1 MRKKNKKIILATA
14 VSVMAISAAMQPL
27 ECAYATT
34 NTDIKTALKETSGI
48 SEGFIFRFDLN
59 SDLNDWILRANLNL
73 QTKILRLEYY
83 GDSKP
88 NSGFSDVY
96 MAIQVTRNGETI
108 YERSIQGDE
117 TVTTSSAIANIQTG
131 DIIKITHKDANTRVT
146 VKNATTGQILPVDS
160 ETSFVIKETGI
171 QRVVSERAIENK
183 IEKLFVGQDT
193 TKDILGGVTQDTID
207 EIRAEINNLTNNSE
221 KERLA
226 DLLNRAEEKWNA
238 QTQKIYTKELD
249 TLVDS
254 EALLKVRIGKG
265 LNHDRQDIGIILP
278 ADTKLKIRQT
288 NPLFTNPLKMRLT
301 GKDQKTDREF
311 NITSEWIEVS
321 AKDTLVPYIFT
332 PHVDSAVSVKPVVE
346 YQIDTPVKRLPIYE
360 KNQSQLA
367 FYQEWNDQQAEFAM
381 IKNQYFQ
388 LLIPLANQPELKYMK
403 DFSTIDELI
412 AYYEDIFGL
421 YNKMTGLS
429 FDAKDSIDQNTKDK
443 YFMQSDLSGIGYAYY
458 GHDQVGLSNASSSMF
473 VAKNWGLLHEIGHG
487 YQIVEPAGFSTGEV
501 WNNIY
506 AASYERKMLG
516 DDFVKDS
523 WLYDYG
529 KLTDYENELIRLKA
543 SGIPVNDWGLRQKLI
558 FLMMLD
564 DKAGEQS
571 FINYNKSIRELAM
584 TDVNYVKST
593 KLWDF
598 ITRYYGKSSN
608 YDFTP
613 VIDAAK
619 GEISDSQRVI
629 NWGSKQR
636 PVSAL
641 SDVVTSDKLAAA
653 KAALGLENK
662 LSVVD
667 NSQLEAL
674 NLKGDVALHID
685 VTDFESIR
693 GEKLLL
699 TDGGKQVKE
708 IVLTD
713 SDITVSNLPN
723 GTYKIKPTGELAD
736 RYVTSELY
744 LVVKNGSNAKTI
756 KFKDSSSE
764 QYANLMQQTIEMLGD
779 DGDNYMDSSAIVTDL
794 ANNQIIFK
802 KNEKAPDVRMNAEN
816 VYFTVE
822 VKDTQG
828 NVVYTNSVKYG
839 DTETILDKIPVQR
852 GYKIFIKM
860 DEQNYNLISFNSQ
873 YVLMVKPITSNIFEF
888 TVKDNWI
895 VSDNYFDNNFEEIL
909 MKRINRYYSN
919 LKYTL
924 GDDIVSIQKLEL
936 LKGIQALSPA
946 NEISYF
952 GKIRDGLP
960 ANATLSARAQ
970 AYEDITKLFVDND
983 KTKALKVTTDL
994 AAIMTVD
1001 ETVNALANDD
1011 FKEALLSD
1019 VANAKAKL
1027 VTESIAKP
1035 IVMSVTNNDTQVKG
1049 TGTPGL
1055 TIVVDD
1061 GTDTYTDIV
1070 AENGVFAVTIPLQK
1084 ADKMLTITQK
1094 NASQSSNPVTVKVSN
1109 YIPDTAPV
1117 VNPIGPFQQAVTG
1130 IAPVGTKMVRLLVNG
1145 IAQRTVAPAEDGSF
1159 SIYSRF
1165 ITNGSVATL
1174 RLKAGDNVTVDYGNK
1189 TSANKKT
1196 TVTVDSELMKPIV
1209 DAIAPKAD
1217 YITGL
1222 VPIGTQVLRLVV
1234 NGKAQR
1240 TITPQVDINA
1250 VTAGG
1255 IGFDGHFKIYS
1266 RFIIDENGVSRR
1278 LQAGDRITID
1288 AGIQIPGDTGTT
1300 VTVAESN

>member
-1 MRKKNKKIILATA
+1 MNKKKFLTA
-14 VSVMAISAAMQPL
+14 VATVMAVSTVMQPL
-27 ECAYATT
+27 EYTYAVT
-34 NTDIKTALKETSGI
+34 NIGAETALKGI
-48 SEGFIFRFDLN
+48 SGFSEGSTFTFDLN
-59 SDLNDWILRANLNL
+59 SDTNDWILKANLNL
-73 QTKILRLEYY
+73 QSEILRLEYY
-83 GDSKP
+83 GENKP
-88 NSGFSDVY
+88 HSGFSDVY
-96 MAIQVTRNGETI
+96 MAFQVTRNGETI
-108 YERSIQGDE
+108 YERNMQGDDTITTNSE
-117 TVTTSSAIANIQTG
+117 TIHIQTG
-131 DIIKITHKDANTRVT
+131 DMIKVIHEDASTRLT
-146 VKNATTGQILPVDS
+146 VKNAITRQVLPVDS
-160 ETSFVIKETGI
+160 ETTYVIKENGI
-171 QRVVSERAIENK
+171 QRILSKTTLENQIE
-183 IEKLFVGQDT
+183 ELFVGQDM
-193 TKDILGGVTQDTID
+193 TKDILGGVTQDAIG
-207 EIRAEINNLTNNSE
+207 EIRVQINNLPNDSN
-221 KERLA
+221 KENLL
-226 DLLNRAEEKWNA
+226 DLLNRAEEKWTD
-238 QTQKIYTKELD
+238 QTKKIYTKELD

-254 EALLKVRIGKG
+254 EALLKVKIGKG
-265 LNHDRQDIGIILP
+265 LNHDRQDLGVILP
-278 ADTKLKIRQT
+278 ANAKLKIRQT
-288 NPLFTNPLKMRLT
+288 NPLFTKSLKMRLT

-311 NITSEWIEVS
+311 TITSEWIEVS

-332 PHVDSAVSVKPVVE
+332 PHVESAASVKPVME
-346 YQIDTPVKRLPIYE
+346 YQIDTPVKKLPIYE
-360 KNQSQLA
+360 KNQSQEL
-367 FYQEWNDQQAEFAM
+367 FYQDWNDQKAEFAM

-388 LLIPLANQPELKYMK
+388 LLIPLSNQLELKYMK
-403 DFSTIDELI
+403 EFSTIDELI
-412 AYYEDIFGL
+412 DYYEDIFEL
-421 YNKMTGLS
+421 YNKMAGLS
-429 FDAKDSIDQNTKDK
+429 FDAKDPVDQNTKDK
-443 YFMQSDLSGIGYAYY
+443 YFMQSDLHGLGYAYY
-458 GHDQVGLSNASSSMF
+458 GINQIGLSNASSSIF
-473 VAKNWGLLHEIGHG
+473 VTKNWALLHEIGHG
-487 YQIVEPAGFSTGEV
+487 YEIVRPLGFSTREV

-516 DDFVKDS
+516 ENFVKDS

-529 KLTDYENELIRLKA
+529 ELAAYENKLISLKA
-543 SGIPVNDWGLRQKLI
+543 SGIPVNDWDGREKLI
-558 FLMMLD
+558 FLMMLN
-564 DKAGEQS
+564 DKAGEQA
-571 FINYNKSIRELAM
+571 FINYNKSIRRLTM
-584 TDVNYVKST
+584 SDVNDVAFT

-598 ITRYYGKSSN
+598 ITRYYGGSSN

-619 GEISDSQRVI
+619 GEISDSQRLI
-629 NWGSKQR
+629 NWASKQR

-653 KAALGLENK
+653 KATLGLENK
-662 LSVVD
+662 LSIVD

-685 VTDFESIR
+685 ATDFESIR
-693 GEKLLL
+693 GKKLLL
-699 TDGGKQVKE
+699 TDGDKQVKE

-713 SDITVSNLPN
+713 PDITVSNLPN
-723 GTYKIKPTGELAD
+723 GTYKIKLSEELAN

-744 LVVKNGSNAKTI
+744 LVVKNGSNAKTL
-756 KFKDSSSE
+756 KFKDSSFE
-764 QYANLMQQTIEMLGD
+764 QSANLIQQAIEILGD
-779 DGDNYMDSSAIVTDL
+779 DGENYIDSSAIVTDL
-794 ANNQIIFK
+794 TNNQIIFK
-802 KNEKAPDVRMNAEN
+802 KNEKAPDINNDAEAI
-816 VYFTVE
+816 YFTVE

-828 NVVYTNSVKYG
+828 NLVYTNSVKYG
-839 DTETILDKIPVQR
+839 ETETILDRIPVQR

-860 DEQNYNLISFNSQ
+860 DEKNYNLISFNNQ
-873 YVLMVKPITSNIFEF
+873 HVLMVKPIKSNIFEF

-909 MKRINRYYSN
+909 MARINQHYSN

-924 GDDIVSIQKLEL
+924 GDDITSVQKLEL
-936 LKGIQALSPA
+936 LKAVQALSPA

-1001 ETVNALANDD
+1001 ATVNALANDD
-1011 FKEALLSD
+1011 FKEALLTD
-1019 VANAKAKL
+1019 IANAKAKL

-1035 IVMSVTNNDTQVKG
+1035 VVMSVTNNDTQVKG

-1070 AENGVFAVTIPLQK
+1070 AENGTFAVTIPLQK

-1130 IAPVGTKMVRLLVNG
+1130 TAPVGTKMVRLLVNG

-1165 ITNGSVATL
+1165 ITDGSVATL

-1189 TSANKKT
+1189 TPANKET

-1209 DAIAPKAD
+1209 DAVAPKAD

-1240 TITPQVDINA
+1240 TIMPQVDINA

-1255 IGFDGHFKIYS
+1255 IGLNGRFKIYS

-1278 LQAGDRITID
+1278 LQVGDRITID

-1300 VTVAESN
+1300 VMVTESN